1 MHNSPS
7 LSQDPDTIEQKS
19 APEGAMDPTG
29 TTTAP
34 STEVDLN
41 DPNKYCALCAAS
53 FNNPQM
59 AVQHYNGRKHQRNQT
74 RQDLL
79 KELGDDAQQGNTW
92 SCLSAKQCITKA
104 IRPCRNY
111 IKINI
116 IIISNLI
123 YKFHIRI
130 SSVFKEAVFCAVSYV
145 VEAHFYFVRDC
156 FMSVSFNP
164 YEMQGIRYNH

>member
-1 MHNSPS
+1 MHTSPS
-7 LSQDPDTIEQKS
+7 LSQDPDTTDQKS

-59 AVQHYNGRKHQRNQT
+59 ALQHYNGRKHQRNQT

-79 KELGDDAQQGNTW
+79 KELGDDAQQGNTLC
-92 SCLSAKQCITKA
+92 CLSPKQCITKN
-104 IRPCRNY
+104 ITPCRNY
-111 IKINI
+111 IKI
-116 IIISNLI
+116 
-123 YKFHIRI
+123 K
-130 SSVFKEAVFCAVSYV
+130 
-145 VEAHFYFVRDC
+145 
-156 FMSVSFNP
+156 SFTSG
-164 YEMQGIRYNH
+164 YQVYLKHLYDQKKKKSLLDLKRKIL